1 MTMTFSLKRCMI
13 WRCNIIKSLDL
24 GGHAMEHVLKRLSE
38 IESAASSIMDSVDV
52 KKKELSLA
60 MEQKIRDF
68 DESVEKETAATI
80 KALQKQL
87 HEQIS
92 LDLKTQE
99 EKTTECLQAL
109 EKEYEEKHIELAQ
122 IIFQSLIN
130 E

>member
-1 MTMTFSLKRCMI
+1 
-13 WRCNIIKSLDL
+13 
-24 GGHAMEHVLKRLSE
+24 MEHVLKRLSE